1 MTRYGTNKT
10 NPLIFKRLI
19 KDLILTHNLEKKVGE
34 KFRRRLDGSVRHH
47 IYYHCTLQVKYD
59 CDERYISEGELIN
72 QLLRYIKQ
80 LNFSN
85 IPISEKLQGMYLD
98 FKKVSR
104 EILLQ
109 KEIDTNDGDIDFK
122 NYEIYVLRE
131 GSNR

>member
-1 MTRYGTNKT
+1 
-10 NPLIFKRLI
+10 
-19 KDLILTHNLEKKVGE
+19 
-34 KFRRRLDGSVRHH
+34 
-47 IYYHCTLQVKYD
+47 
-59 CDERYISEGELIN
+59 
-72 QLLRYIKQ
+72 
-80 LNFSN
+80 
-85 IPISEKLQGMYLD
+85 MYLD